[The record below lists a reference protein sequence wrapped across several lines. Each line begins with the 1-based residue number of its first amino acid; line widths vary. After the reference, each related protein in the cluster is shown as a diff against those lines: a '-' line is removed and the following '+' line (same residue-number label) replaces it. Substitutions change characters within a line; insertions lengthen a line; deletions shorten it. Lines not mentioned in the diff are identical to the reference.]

1 MANLTL
7 FLLIVICACVFVNAQ
22 SSTFGQKQNEGQTF
36 EEIIVSSDLNVRRKS
51 KENRQGKQLLT
62 NIPRVTT
69 EKTGSPTVSR
79 LISNDGSRVELQK
92 RNRRSDFTKN
102 RLNLG
107 VAEYLLHS
115 SK

>member
-22 SSTFGQKQNEGQTF
+22 DSTFGQKQNEGQTF
-36 EEIIVSSDLNVRRKS
+36 EEVIVSSDLNVRRKS

-62 NIPRVTT
+62 NIPLATVG
-69 EKTGSPTVSR
+69 KTGSPTVSR

-107 VAEYLLHS
+107 AAEYLLHS